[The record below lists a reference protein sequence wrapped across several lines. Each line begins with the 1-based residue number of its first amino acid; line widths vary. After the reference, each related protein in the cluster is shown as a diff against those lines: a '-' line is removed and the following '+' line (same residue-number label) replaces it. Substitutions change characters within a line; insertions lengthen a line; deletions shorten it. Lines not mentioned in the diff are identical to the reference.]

1 METFNG
7 KIQTVND
14 AMIIFGKAEA
24 CRKGILQR
32 TTRRL
37 LEKEK
42 EELRSGQ
49 VYVFDEQE
57 SGIKRWTDGRLWSPS
72 RIIKDFLV
80 YRELATRDRS
90 VKRDETIDEILQRRV
105 QAEGLKVH
113 QCSKGTFILRNNGLL
128 KKTISIKFNGTYQ
141 HMIIYEDGKD
151 NEKQLLPPQAFQEL
165 RPLQPGEDIVKAE
178 KMPKVNNNRNAK
190 KTKKKRRISKQHP
203 YGPLFHPQSATESV
217 LLWNRHHDDY
227 GSHNYAE
234 HIDQSYSIG
243 SHNSIASQSSSAS
256 SSTMNNYDP
265 YNSLSHMISN
275 TATKF
280 TTPILI
286 NPWST
291 LPTTRITTQMHMFS
305 SSLANHS
312 SLLYSSPS
320 ISGNQQNHMLQG
332 QNFPFIS
339 HELQFLNNSDSE
351 ITNNGN
357 LVNNNIYY
365 YSTQENDINNEGRS
379 NNDSNSCEVTTT
391 WDQSTHCIANSK
403 NDL

>member
-1 METFNG
+1 
-7 KIQTVND
+7 KVQTVND
-14 AMIIFGKAEA
+14 AMIIFEA
-24 CRKGILQR
+24 CRRGILQR

-49 VYVFDEQE
+49 VYVFDENE

-90 VKRDETIDEILQRRV
+90 VKRDEPIDEILQRRV

-141 HMIIYEDGKD
+141 HMIIYEDGKE
-151 NEKQLLPPQAFQEL
+151 NEKKLLPPQAFQEL
-165 RPLQPGEDIVKAE
+165 RSLQPEEDIVKAE
-178 KMPKVNNNRNAK
+178 KMPKVNRNSK
-190 KTKKKRRISKQHP
+190 KAKKKRRISKQLP
-203 YGPLFHPQSATESV
+203 YGPIFYPQNGTDSV
-217 LLWNRHHDDY
+217 LLWNRHQDDY
-227 GSHNYAE
+227 GNNNYTE
-234 HIDQSYSIG
+234 HDYIDQNYSVG
-243 SHNSIASQSSSAS
+243 SHNSISPESSSTS
-256 SSTMNNYDP
+256 NSTMNNYDP
-265 YNSLSHMISN
+265 YNSVSHMISN
-275 TATKF
+275 TATKLS
-280 TTPILI
+280 TPILF

-291 LPTTRITTQMHMFS
+291 LPATRITTQMHMFS

-312 SLLYSSPS
+312 SLPLLYSSPS
-320 ISGNQQNHMLQG
+320 ISGNQQNNMLQD

-339 HELQFLNNSDSE
+339 HELQFLNNNDSE
-351 ITNNGN
+351 ITNNEN
-357 LVNNNIYY
+357 LINNMYY

-379 NNDSNSCEVTTT
+379 NNSSNSCEATT
-391 WDQSTHCIANSK
+391 
-403 NDL
+403 